1 VSEQLL
7 DGKVAIVTGAGSPT
21 GLGRAM
27 ALALVQAGARVAL
40 LDVSG
45 EMLRQTIADVRQLGW
60 DQSVLAVVADVSQP
74 DDAKRA
80 VQETLTEFGSLHVL
94 VNNAGISLHHA
105 GVKGDPEFWD
115 VPPEAWLRVL
125 SVNAFGPFVMAQA
138 AVKWAELECRHTRW
152 QHAYAH
158 RGQPEG
164 HAWQAGSGWHAHHR
178 RAADVEKA
186 GRGATGGRA
195 RGLCLSLI
203 GWPKSTRAHPQP
215 LIGPR
220 W

>member
-7 DGKVAIVTGAGSPT
+7 DGKVAIVTGAGSPI

-60 DQSVLAVVADVSQP
+60 DQSVLPVVADVSQP

-138 AVKWAELECRHTRW
+138 AVKSMLQQR
-152 QHAYAH
+152 
-158 RGQPEG
+158 
-164 HAWQAGSGWHAHHR
+164 
-178 RAADVEKA
+178 
-186 GRGATGGRA
+186 
-195 RGLCLSLI
+195 
-203 GWPKSTRAHPQP
+203 
-215 LIGPR
+215 
-220 W
+220 